1 MPDSADSTPDKKGP
15 VPLVIGVT
23 GHRALPFVKG
33 DDGELAIA
41 PPIEEE
47 VREFFGRLQRDY
59 DATPLIL
66 LSAFSP
72 GADCL
77 VAQIAIDAGIRVVPV
92 LPVNIDK
99 HLRANKGGFK
109 TRYPFSDERF
119 KALLDDEGV
128 DKRHIVMPEA
138 TCGEPGALYKNA
150 GVSTIPHLL
159 AGVFVAR
166 HCQILLALWNGEN
179 EKDLRTGACESG
191 GTAQNVYFQMAG
203 ELPRAEG
210 LEDCLRNL
218 DEPYSIKRSF
228 VDEPETGLVYH
239 IDTNLSADRTPHEAH
254 FLSSSERNKKS
265 DREHQDYVKR
275 FKKIYTNINTLN
287 KDTLSLLPSRKQE
300 IDASASGLLD
310 DTKCSLAEPLRELRG
325 TYAVADVL
333 AVHFRDMTHWML
345 TVIFWLVGIAAAAFV
360 YYAHLTEPAGRYL
373 PLGGYMLLLAIAI
386 AVFLAVRQRSFQDK
400 YQDYRALAEGLRVEF
415 FWRLAGI
422 SSCSSG
428 YYLRKHKNELEWIRG
443 AVRSCALLAGVAE
456 QVRPE
461 LLLEYWIEEQHRYFG
476 PKSMYYHRRRMRFRE
491 IGEGV
496 LLVSLGLSLF
506 VLLHNYKNTITTWL
520 GAFAAAALLALVIF
534 NLIEIVRG
542 ADEAQQDGEAAR
554 SSNDQVGSSS
564 GVNASED
571 QRGKAPP
578 QSSEP
583 YWKKLAAR
591 IPFAF
596 PYAISLGLLLYQVV
610 LYSKGASLHG
620 WDLAPG
626 FAVVITGLL
635 DILQRVMNRAK
646 IRIGN
651 LISSLKNNLYG
662 LNIGLLIVV
671 ALLHNH
677 HIVPEFLSLLLKH
690 EEDSHD
696 ILVAAMGLTA
706 LIAAMLQTYA
716 ERRALA
722 EQHKQCKRMK
732 HIFARAKLCMTE
744 LINANRPD
752 EATELVR
759 ELGKAALE
767 EHGDWVML
775 HRERPIELP
784 RAEI

>member
-1 MPDSADSTPDKKGP
+1 MADSVDSILHPKGP

-23 GHRALPFVKG
+23 GHRDLPTVEG
-33 DDGELAIA
+33 DDGKIAIA
-41 PPIEEE
+41 PPIERE
-47 VREFFGRLQRDY
+47 VREFFAKLERDY

-92 LPVNIDK
+92 MPLSIDK
-99 HLRANKGGFK
+99 HLQSNEGTFK
-109 TRYPFSDERF
+109 ARYPFSDERF

-138 TCGEPGALYKNA
+138 TCGDPGALDGNA
-150 GVSTIPHLL
+150 GVSSIPHLL

-166 HCQILLALWNGEN
+166 HCQILLALWDGRI
-179 EKDLRTGACESG
+179 EKDPRTGGCESG
-191 GTAQNVYFQMAG
+191 GTAQNVYFQRTG

-210 LEDCLRNL
+210 LEDCLRNI

-239 IDTNLSADRTPHEAH
+239 IDTTTGVERKPHEAH
-254 FLSSSERNKKS
+254 FLSSERNNGS
-265 DREHQDYVKR
+265 DREHKDYVKR

-287 KDTLSLLPSRKQE
+287 EDALRLLPSRKQE
-300 IDASASGLLD
+300 INASACGLLD
-310 DTKCSLAEPLRELRG
+310 DTACSLAGPLRELRL

-333 AVHFRDMTHWML
+333 AVHFRDMTHLML
-345 TVIFWLVGIAAAAFV
+345 TIIFWLVGIAAAAFV

-422 SSCSSG
+422 SSCASG

-443 AVRSCALLAGVAE
+443 AVRSCALLAGVSA
-456 QVRPE
+456 QVQPE
-461 LLLEYWIEEQHRYFG
+461 LLLEYWIEEQHGYFG

-496 LLVSLGLSLF
+496 LLVSLGLSLYA
-506 VLLHNYKNTITTWL
+506 LLEYKTPLTTWL
-520 GAFAAAALLALVIF
+520 GAFAALALLTLVIF
-534 NLIEIVRG
+534 RLIEIVRE
-542 ADEAQQDGEAAR
+542 ADGGEAA
-554 SSNDQVGSSS
+554 SITNPKAEKDPSQA
-564 GVNASED
+564 NASADGES
-571 QRGKAPP
+571 KVTSK
-578 QSSEP
+578 SSRRD
-583 YWKKLAAR
+583 WKRLAAS
-591 IPFAF
+591 IPFGL
-596 PYAISLGLLLYQVV
+596 PYAISLGLLLYQVR
-610 LYSKGASLHG
+610 LYLKDGSLDG
-620 WDLAPG
+620 WNLVPG
-626 FAVVITGLL
+626 LAVVITGVF
-635 DILQRVMNRAK
+635 DILQRILKRAK
-646 IRIGN
+646 IGSGN
-651 LISSLKNNLYG
+651 LLSSLKNNFYG
-662 LNIGLLIVV
+662 LNIGLLIMA
-671 ALLHNH
+671 ALLHNRSL
-677 HIVPEFLSLLLKH
+677 VPGFLGFFLKH

-706 LIAAMLQTYA
+706 LIAALLQNYA

-744 LINANRPD
+744 LISANRQG
-752 EATELVR
+752 EARELVR